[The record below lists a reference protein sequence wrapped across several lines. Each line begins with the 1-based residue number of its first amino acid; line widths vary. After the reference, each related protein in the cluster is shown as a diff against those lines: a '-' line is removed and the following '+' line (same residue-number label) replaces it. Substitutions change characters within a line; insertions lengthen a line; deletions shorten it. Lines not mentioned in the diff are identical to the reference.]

1 MPLQITGS
9 VYNESVTKTM
19 CPVYTE
25 VAEIE
30 LKESA
35 NNLRLKILEE
45 EYKEDLVC
53 DIAVSCDDTWQRR
66 GYSSLNGVVSAIS
79 VDTGTC
85 LAYDALVKKCK
96 SCQMWASRKESL
108 VYDNFMQ
115 DHDYP
120 INHEGSAGSMGNQLV
135 S

>member
-1 MPLQITGS
+1 
-9 VYNESVTKTM
+9 M

-25 VAEIE
+25 IADIE
-30 LKESA
+30 MKESA

-53 DIAVSCDDTWQRR
+53 DISVSCDGTWQRR

-79 VDTGTC
+79 VDTGRC
-85 LAYDALVKKCK
+85 LAYDALVKTENRARCGHLGKDRWNTIT
-96 SCQMWASRKESL
+96 SCRTMIESSIMRGQPVL
-108 VYDNFMQ
+108 W
-115 DHDYP
+115 
-120 INHEGSAGSMGNQLV
+120 NQLV